1 LTAAEFRAAKDA
13 LGLSWSRLAAV
24 LGYAHGQTVRHF
36 ADGSR
41 PVPHQVALIMAILRK
56 LPAAR
61 KIAGI

>member
-1 LTAAEFRAAKDA
+1 MTPTEFKAAKEA
-13 LGLSWSRLAAV
+13 LGVSWARLAAV
-24 LGYAHGQTVRHF
+24 LGYAHGQSLRHF

-41 PVPHQVALIMAILRK
+41 PVPFQVALIMAILRK